1 MKKFLVTG
9 LVLVLGAGV
18 AMAVSLNVPFF
29 LDNGGNLVGS
39 TPDTGSAGFI
49 GIKNTTGAAIVVRVD
64 YASVVAGAIVIED
77 NTANTF
83 ELAANA
89 SISFRPVATDGAEG
103 AGSIV
108 TNMQSG
114 NVAGSA
120 SIIWTTGTN
129 TDIQGR
135 YVSVDQNGDTYA
147 YLLPP
152 GV

>member
-1 MKKFLVTG
+1 MKKLFVMG

-29 LDNGGNLVGS
+29 LDDGDNLSGN
-39 TPDTGSAGFI
+39 TPTVGSAGFI
-49 GIKNTTGAAIVVRVD
+49 GIKNTTGAPIIVRVD
-64 YASVVAGAIVIED
+64 YTSVVDGVPVVED
-77 NTANTF
+77 NTDATF
-83 ELAANA
+83 ELGANA
-89 SISFRPVATDGAEG
+89 AISFRPVATDGVEG

-108 TNMQSG
+108 RNMASG
-114 NVAGSA
+114 KGAGSA
-120 SIIWTTGTN
+120 TIIWTTGNT

-135 YVSVDQNGDTYA
+135 YVELRADGNIYA